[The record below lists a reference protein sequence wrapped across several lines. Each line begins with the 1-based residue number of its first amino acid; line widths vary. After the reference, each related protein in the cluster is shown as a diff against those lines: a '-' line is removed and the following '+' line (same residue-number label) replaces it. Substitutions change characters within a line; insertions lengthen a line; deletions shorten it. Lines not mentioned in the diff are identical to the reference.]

1 MMKSNNCAICE
12 LTEQNICAIMVLPN
26 IGKDSAMD
34 EDAKKE
40 VCERIFDKL
49 SKLTDDQL
57 EQFVRL
63 ASEQGI
69 ELE

>member
-1 MMKSNNCAICE
+1 
-12 LTEQNICAIMVLPN
+12 MVLPN

>member
-1 MMKSNNCAICE
+1 
-12 LTEQNICAIMVLPN
+12 
-26 IGKDSAMD
+26 MD

-40 VCERIFDKL
+40 VCERVLDKL

-69 ELE
+69 ELK